1 MVERRVLLALALLAL
16 SALAC
21 AVGYTPP
28 EQGTAYTP
36 QPIGANAPTPVSAGD
51 VAEVTDVIDGDTI
64 EVRVNGVGY
73 RVRYIGVNTPERDE
87 VCYREARDL
96 NAAFVQGRTVR
107 LVADRDNTDRYGR
120 LLRYV
125 YVENVFV
132 NEQLILQGVAE
143 VVQYAPNTAFATYFI
158 QLEQQAVAANR
169 GCHPTGIF
177 NDGNYER

>member
-1 MVERRVLLALALLAL
+1 LALAGLGL

-36 QPIGANAPTPVSAGD
+36 QPAGANAPTAASSGELAQ
-51 VAEVTDVIDGDTI
+51 VTEVIDGDTI
-64 EVRVNGVGY
+64 EVRMNGVGY
-73 RVRYIGVNTPERDE
+73 RVRYIGINSPERDE

-96 NAAFVQGRTVR
+96 NAAFVEGRTVR
-107 LVADRDNTDRYGR
+107 LVADRSNTDRFGR
-120 LLRYV
+120 LLRYI
-125 YVENVFV
+125 YVDNVFV

-143 VVQYAPNTAFATYFI
+143 VVQYPPDTTFASYFI
-158 QLEQQAVAANR
+158 QLEQQAAAANR

-177 NDGNYER
+177 NDGSYER